1 MTSFDTA
8 RHAAARDVADATPRQ
23 SLAAAGAHGI
33 ARRALEAA
41 AVALLLLS
49 ACFVFFWNLS
59 SSGYANEFYSAAAQA
74 GSVSWEAFLWGG
86 LDAGGA
92 ITVDKPPASIWLMA
106 LSVRLF
112 GLSSFSILLP
122 QAIMGVATTL
132 IVFLIARRVWGT
144 WFGVLAGAL
153 FVTTPVAALMFRFNN
168 PDALLVLLMTL
179 AADCV
184 LRALEKPASRGG
196 NRARTA
202 LLALA
207 GGLVG
212 LGFLT
217 KQFQVLL
224 VVPGFVLAL
233 FAFSPAPWRR
243 KLLDAAVSIGSI
255 LLASGWWVAL
265 TVLVPSGSRPFIGG
279 SQTDSFLELTFGYN
293 GLGRLTGD
301 ETGSVVPGGGGGQ
314 GGMWGETGIERL
326 LGSDFAD
333 QFSWFA
339 LFALAGIV
347 LVVIAA
353 RISRARSTRSA
364 RGDAFSAPGARGT
377 AARHASVSD
386 VDIVPCPADPL
397 GPDALARLR
406 SATAAVFGCWLVITW
421 LAFSFMAGIF
431 HQYYTVALTPA
442 VAVLAA
448 GCIHALYTL
457 RHRLWAQLA
466 ALVLAAL
473 STTWAYVL
481 IARSDSFTGLAIAI
495 LIAGLAGCMLGD
507 SCLLFRLPRAGAAP
521 RAERVAAGA
530 SVFLVASALCLGPA
544 LWTGCTIA
552 IGHSG
557 SIVTAGPNGSGG
569 PGGGMGGMGGMGGQ
583 GAPGGGAGCGGADDD
598 AAGEGAEV
606 DAGGG
611 AGSLLGGGMTSE
623 LVAELLIQNAQ
634 GYRWAAATT
643 GSQNAAGYQ
652 LATELPV
659 MAIGGFNGTD
669 PAPTLEQF
677 QEYVERGL
685 VRYYIAG
692 GEMGGRQMGGS
703 NTASQIE
710 SWVEENFEAQTV
722 GNVTIYDLAS

>member
-1 MTSFDTA
+1 
-8 RHAAARDVADATPRQ
+8 
-23 SLAAAGAHGI
+23 
-33 ARRALEAA
+33 
-41 AVALLLLS
+41 
-49 ACFVFFWNLS
+49 
-59 SSGYANEFYSAAAQA
+59 
-74 GSVSWEAFLWGG
+74 
-86 LDAGGA
+86 
-92 ITVDKPPASIWLMA
+92 MA

-122 QAIMGVATTL
+122 QAIMGVATTF

-179 AADCV
+179 AADCA
-184 LRALEKPASRGG
+184 LRALAKPASRGG

-224 VVPGFVLAL
+224 IVPGFALAL
-233 FAFSPAPWRR
+233 FAFSPTPWSR

-314 GGMWGETGIERL
+314 GGMWGETGIGRL

-353 RISRARSTRSA
+353 RISRARSM
-364 RGDAFSAPGARGT
+364 RGGALSAPGSLGT
-377 AARHASVSD
+377 AATYASVSD

-421 LAFSFMAGIF
+421 LVFSFMAGIF

-495 LIAGLAGCMLGD
+495 LIAGLAGCMLGG
-507 SCLLFRLPRAGAAP
+507 SCLLFRLPCAGAAP
-521 RAERVAAGA
+521 RAGRVA
-530 SVFLVASALCLGPA
+530 
-544 LWTGCTIA
+544 
-552 IGHSG
+552 
-557 SIVTAGPNGSGG
+557 
-569 PGGGMGGMGGMGGQ
+569 
-583 GAPGGGAGCGGADDD
+583 
-598 AAGEGAEV
+598 
-606 DAGGG
+606 AGGG

-623 LVAELLIQNAQ
+623 LVAELLVQNAQ

-677 QEYVERGL
+677 QDYVERGL

-692 GEMGGRQMGGS
+692 GEMGDKQMGGS

-710 SWVEENFEAQTV
+710 SWVEENFEAQTI

>member
-8 RHAAARDVADATPRQ
+8 RHAAARDVADATPPRQ
-23 SLAAAGAHGI
+23 SLDAAGAHGI

-74 GSVSWEAFLWGG
+74 GSVSWEALLWGG

-122 QAIMGVATTL
+122 QAIMGVATTF
-132 IVFLIARRVWGT
+132 IVFLIARRVWST

-184 LRALEKPASRGG
+184 LRALAKPASRGG

-224 VVPGFVLAL
+224 IVPDFALAL
-233 FAFSPAPWRR
+233 FAFSPTPWSR

-255 LLASGWWVAL
+255 LFASGWWVAL

-301 ETGSVVPGGGGGQ
+301 ETGSVVPSGGGGQ
-314 GGMWGETGIERL
+314 GGMWGETGIGRL

-353 RISRARSTRSA
+353 RISRARSM
-364 RGDAFSAPGARGT
+364 RGGALSAPGSLET
-377 AARHASVSD
+377 AATYASVSD

-406 SATAAVFGCWLVITW
+406 SATAAVFGCGLVITW
-421 LAFSFMAGIF
+421 LVFSFMAGIF

-495 LIAGLAGCMLGD
+495 LIAGLAGCMLGG
-507 SCLLFRLPRAGAAP
+507 SCLLFRLLRAGAAP
-521 RAERVAAGA
+521 RAGRVAAGA

-552 IGHSG
+552 TGHSG

-569 PGGGMGGMGGMGGQ
+569 PGGGMGGQ
-583 GAPGGGAGCGGADDD
+583 SAPGGGGGGGADD

-606 DAGGG
+606 AAGGG

-623 LVAELLIQNAQ
+623 LVAELLVQNAQ

-677 QEYVERGL
+677 QDYVERGL

-710 SWVEENFEAQTV
+710 SWVEENFEAQTI

>member
-1 MTSFDTA
+1 
-8 RHAAARDVADATPRQ
+8 
-23 SLAAAGAHGI
+23 
-33 ARRALEAA
+33 
-41 AVALLLLS
+41 
-49 ACFVFFWNLS
+49 
-59 SSGYANEFYSAAAQA
+59 
-74 GSVSWEAFLWGG
+74 
-86 LDAGGA
+86 
-92 ITVDKPPASIWLMA
+92 MA

-122 QAIMGVATTL
+122 QAIMGVATTF

-184 LRALEKPASRGG
+184 LRALAKPASRGG

-224 VVPGFVLAL
+224 IVPGFALAL
-233 FAFSPAPWRR
+233 FAFSPTPWSR

-301 ETGSVVPGGGGGQ
+301 ETGSVVPGGGGQ
-314 GGMWGETGIERL
+314 GGMWGETGIGRL

-353 RISRARSTRSA
+353 RISRARSM
-364 RGDAFSAPGARGT
+364 RGGALSAPGSLGT
-377 AARHASVSD
+377 AATYASISD

-421 LAFSFMAGIF
+421 LVFSFMAGIF

-495 LIAGLAGCMLGD
+495 LIAGLAGCMLGG
-507 SCLLFRLPRAGAAP
+507 SCLLFRLPCAGAAP
-521 RAERVAAGA
+521 RAGRVA
-530 SVFLVASALCLGPA
+530 
-544 LWTGCTIA
+544 
-552 IGHSG
+552 
-557 SIVTAGPNGSGG
+557 
-569 PGGGMGGMGGMGGQ
+569 
-583 GAPGGGAGCGGADDD
+583 
-598 AAGEGAEV
+598 
-606 DAGGG
+606 AGGG

-623 LVAELLIQNAQ
+623 LVAELLVQNAQ

-677 QEYVERGL
+677 QDYVERGL

-692 GEMGGRQMGGS
+692 GEMGDKQIGGS

-710 SWVEENFEAQTV
+710 SWVEENFEAQTI

>member
-8 RHAAARDVADATPRQ
+8 RHAAARDVADATPPRQ

-466 ALVLAAL
+466 ALVLAAP

-583 GAPGGGAGCGGADDD
+583 SAPGGGGGGGADD

-611 AGSLLGGGMTSE
+611 AGSLLGGGTTSE
-623 LVAELLIQNAQ
+623 LVAELLVQNAQ

-669 PAPTLEQF
+669 PAPTLDQF
-677 QEYVERGL
+677 QDYVERGL

-692 GEMGGRQMGGS
+692 GEMGGKQMGGS

-710 SWVEENFEAQTV
+710 SWVEENFEAQTI

>member
-1 MTSFDTA
+1 
-8 RHAAARDVADATPRQ
+8 
-23 SLAAAGAHGI
+23 
-33 ARRALEAA
+33 
-41 AVALLLLS
+41 
-49 ACFVFFWNLS
+49 
-59 SSGYANEFYSAAAQA
+59 
-74 GSVSWEAFLWGG
+74 
-86 LDAGGA
+86 
-92 ITVDKPPASIWLMA
+92 MA

-122 QAIMGVATTL
+122 QAIMGVATTF

-184 LRALEKPASRGG
+184 LRALAKPASRGG

-202 LLALA
+202 LPALA

-224 VVPGFVLAL
+224 IVPGFALAL
-233 FAFSPAPWRR
+233 FAFSPTPWSR

-255 LLASGWWVAL
+255 LLTSGWWVAL

-314 GGMWGETGIERL
+314 GGMWGETGIGRL

-353 RISRARSTRSA
+353 RISRARSM
-364 RGDAFSAPGARGT
+364 RGGALSAPGSLGT
-377 AARHASVSD
+377 AATYASISD

-421 LAFSFMAGIF
+421 LVFSFMAGIF

-495 LIAGLAGCMLGD
+495 LIAGLAGCMLGG
-507 SCLLFRLPRAGAAP
+507 SCLLFRLPCAGAAP
-521 RAERVAAGA
+521 RAGRVA
-530 SVFLVASALCLGPA
+530 
-544 LWTGCTIA
+544 
-552 IGHSG
+552 
-557 SIVTAGPNGSGG
+557 
-569 PGGGMGGMGGMGGQ
+569 
-583 GAPGGGAGCGGADDD
+583 
-598 AAGEGAEV
+598 
-606 DAGGG
+606 AGGG

-623 LVAELLIQNAQ
+623 LVAELLVQNAQ

-677 QEYVERGL
+677 QDYVERGL

-692 GEMGGRQMGGS
+692 GEMGDKQMGGS

-710 SWVEENFEAQTV
+710 SWVEENFEAQTI

>member
-1 MTSFDTA
+1 
-8 RHAAARDVADATPRQ
+8 
-23 SLAAAGAHGI
+23 
-33 ARRALEAA
+33 
-41 AVALLLLS
+41 
-49 ACFVFFWNLS
+49 
-59 SSGYANEFYSAAAQA
+59 
-74 GSVSWEAFLWGG
+74 
-86 LDAGGA
+86 
-92 ITVDKPPASIWLMA
+92 MA

-122 QAIMGVATTL
+122 QAIMGVATTF

-184 LRALEKPASRGG
+184 LRALAKPASRGG

-224 VVPGFVLAL
+224 IVPGFALAL
-233 FAFSPAPWRR
+233 FAFSPTPWSR

-314 GGMWGETGIERL
+314 GGMWGETGIGRL

-353 RISRARSTRSA
+353 RISRARSM
-364 RGDAFSAPGARGT
+364 RGGALSAPGSLGT
-377 AARHASVSD
+377 AATYASISD

-421 LAFSFMAGIF
+421 LVFSFMAGIF

-495 LIAGLAGCMLGD
+495 LIAGLAGCMLGG
-507 SCLLFRLPRAGAAP
+507 SCLLFRLPCAGAAP
-521 RAERVAAGA
+521 RAGRVA
-530 SVFLVASALCLGPA
+530 
-544 LWTGCTIA
+544 
-552 IGHSG
+552 
-557 SIVTAGPNGSGG
+557 
-569 PGGGMGGMGGMGGQ
+569 
-583 GAPGGGAGCGGADDD
+583 
-598 AAGEGAEV
+598 
-606 DAGGG
+606 AGGG

-623 LVAELLIQNAQ
+623 LVAELLVQNAQ

-677 QEYVERGL
+677 QDYVERGL

-692 GEMGGRQMGGS
+692 GEMGDKQMGGS

-710 SWVEENFEAQTV
+710 SWVEENFEAQTI

>member
-23 SLAAAGAHGI
+23 SLDAAGAHGI

-122 QAIMGVATTL
+122 QAIMGVATTF

-184 LRALEKPASRGG
+184 LRALAKPASRGG

-224 VVPGFVLAL
+224 IVPGFALAL
-233 FAFSPAPWRR
+233 FAFSPTPWSR

-314 GGMWGETGIERL
+314 GGMWGETGIGRL

-353 RISRARSTRSA
+353 RISRARSM
-364 RGDAFSAPGARGT
+364 RGGALSAPGSLGT
-377 AARHASVSD
+377 AATYASVSD

-421 LAFSFMAGIF
+421 LVFSFMAGIF

-495 LIAGLAGCMLGD
+495 LIAGLAGYMLGG
-507 SCLLFRLPRAGAAP
+507 SCLLFRLPCAGAAP
-521 RAERVAAGA
+521 RAGRVAAGA
-530 SVFLVASALCLGPA
+530 SALLVASALCLGPA

-552 IGHSG
+552 TGHSG
-557 SIVTAGPNGSGG
+557 SILTAGPNGSGG
-569 PGGGMGGMGGMGGQ
+569 PGGGMGGMGGMG
-583 GAPGGGAGCGGADDD
+583 APGGGPDGDGAD
-598 AAGEGAEV
+598 V

-623 LVAELLIQNAQ
+623 LVAELLVQNAQ

-643 GSQNAAGYQ
+643 GSQNTAGYQ

-677 QEYVERGL
+677 QDYVERGL

-692 GEMGGRQMGGS
+692 GEMGDKQMGGS

-710 SWVEENFEAQTV
+710 SWVEENFEAQTI
-722 GNVTIYDLAS
+722 GNVTIFDLAP

>member
-1 MTSFDTA
+1 
-8 RHAAARDVADATPRQ
+8 
-23 SLAAAGAHGI
+23 
-33 ARRALEAA
+33 
-41 AVALLLLS
+41 
-49 ACFVFFWNLS
+49 
-59 SSGYANEFYSAAAQA
+59 
-74 GSVSWEAFLWGG
+74 
-86 LDAGGA
+86 
-92 ITVDKPPASIWLMA
+92 MA
-106 LSVRLF
+106 LFVRLF

-122 QAIMGVATTL
+122 QAIMGVATTF

-184 LRALEKPASRGG
+184 LRALAKPASRGG

-224 VVPGFVLAL
+224 IVPGFALAL
-233 FAFSPAPWRR
+233 FAFSPTPWSR

-314 GGMWGETGIERL
+314 GGMWGETGIGRL

-353 RISRARSTRSA
+353 RISRARSM
-364 RGDAFSAPGARGT
+364 RGGALSAPGSLGT
-377 AARHASVSD
+377 AATYASISD

-421 LAFSFMAGIF
+421 LVFSFMAGIF

-495 LIAGLAGCMLGD
+495 LIAGLAGCMLGG
-507 SCLLFRLPRAGAAP
+507 SCLLFRLPCAGAAP
-521 RAERVAAGA
+521 RAGRVA
-530 SVFLVASALCLGPA
+530 
-544 LWTGCTIA
+544 
-552 IGHSG
+552 
-557 SIVTAGPNGSGG
+557 
-569 PGGGMGGMGGMGGQ
+569 
-583 GAPGGGAGCGGADDD
+583 
-598 AAGEGAEV
+598 
-606 DAGGG
+606 AGGG
-611 AGSLLGGGMTSE
+611 AGSLP
-623 LVAELLIQNAQ
+623 
-634 GYRWAAATT
+634 
-643 GSQNAAGYQ
+643 AAG
-652 LATELPV
+652 
-659 MAIGGFNGTD
+659 
-669 PAPTLEQF
+669 
-677 QEYVERGL
+677 
-685 VRYYIAG
+685 
-692 GEMGGRQMGGS
+692 
-703 NTASQIE
+703 
-710 SWVEENFEAQTV
+710 
-722 GNVTIYDLAS
+722 

>member
-377 AARHASVSD
+377 AATHASASG

-623 LVAELLIQNAQ
+623 LVAELLVQNAQ

-669 PAPTLEQF
+669 PAPTLDQF
-677 QEYVERGL
+677 QDYVERGL

-692 GEMGGRQMGGS
+692 GEMGGKQMGGS

-710 SWVEENFEAQTV
+710 SWVEENFEAQTI

>member
-1 MTSFDTA
+1 
-8 RHAAARDVADATPRQ
+8 
-23 SLAAAGAHGI
+23 
-33 ARRALEAA
+33 
-41 AVALLLLS
+41 
-49 ACFVFFWNLS
+49 
-59 SSGYANEFYSAAAQA
+59 
-74 GSVSWEAFLWGG
+74 
-86 LDAGGA
+86 
-92 ITVDKPPASIWLMA
+92 MA

-122 QAIMGVATTL
+122 QAIMGVATTF

-184 LRALEKPASRGG
+184 LRALAKPASRGG

-224 VVPGFVLAL
+224 IVPGFALAL
-233 FAFSPAPWRR
+233 FAFSPTPWSR

-314 GGMWGETGIERL
+314 GGMWGETGIGRL

-353 RISRARSTRSA
+353 RISRARSM
-364 RGDAFSAPGARGT
+364 RGGALSAPGSLGT
-377 AARHASVSD
+377 AATYASISD

-421 LAFSFMAGIF
+421 LVFSFMAGIF

-495 LIAGLAGCMLGD
+495 LIAGLAGCMLGG
-507 SCLLFRLPRAGAAP
+507 SCLLFRLPCAGAAP
-521 RAERVAAGA
+521 RAGRVA
-530 SVFLVASALCLGPA
+530 
-544 LWTGCTIA
+544 
-552 IGHSG
+552 
-557 SIVTAGPNGSGG
+557 
-569 PGGGMGGMGGMGGQ
+569 
-583 GAPGGGAGCGGADDD
+583 
-598 AAGEGAEV
+598 
-606 DAGGG
+606 AGGG

-623 LVAELLIQNAQ
+623 LVAELLVQNAQ

-677 QEYVERGL
+677 QDYVERGL

-692 GEMGGRQMGGS
+692 GEMGDKQMGGS

-710 SWVEENFEAQTV
+710 SWVEENFEAQTI
-722 GNVTIYDLAS
+722 GNVTIFDLAS